1 MLKVTRG
8 GERMLIVN
16 FRGCEL
22 QRKSW
27 AGWGYT
33 MLRKTFGMMHKLIMS
48 RKLVGKQSQSGHA
61 MTSYLVMLVL
71 VIPNVPN
78 VC

>member
-1 MLKVTRG
+1 
-8 GERMLIVN
+8 
-16 FRGCEL
+16 
-22 QRKSW
+22 
-27 AGWGYT
+27 
-33 MLRKTFGMMHKLIMS
+33 MS